1 MTVTEAPTRSLG
13 RPAATPEDLE
23 VAAFRRIADLASSVL
38 ACIRKPGR
46 IRYRSERQLRAW
58 LAEDGISFT
67 TGDIAP
73 ALTLLEAV
81 AFIQRATVK
90 PNAPR
95 PGWLTSAA
103 EKVAERGLTVNVNTT
118 TALVA
123 ALEDASEAATRPR

>member
-38 ACIRKPGR
+38 GCIRKPGR

-73 ALTLLEAV
+73 ALTLLEARCIYSTGHGE
-81 AFIQRATVK
+81 AEC
-90 PNAPR
+90 P
-95 PGWLTSAA
+95 TSWMAH
-103 EKVAERGLTVNVNTT
+103 KR
-118 TALVA
+118 
-123 ALEDASEAATRPR
+123 R